1 MSGRRQRLP
10 HVLMLGIATVF
21 CAQSAIAQ
29 DAVRG
34 RELYETYCGDCHFQ
48 RMHER
53 DRAKS
58 RVQTREDLRLEVR
71 RWSAQTRRSFAAQ
84 ELADIVEYLNSSHYR
99 LEK

>member
-21 CAQSAIAQ
+21 CAQSVTAQ
-29 DAVRG
+29 DAAHG
-34 RELYETYCGDCHFQ
+34 RELYETHCGGCHFE
-48 RMHER
+48 RIHER

-58 RVQTREDLRLEVR
+58 RVQSLQELRFQVG
-71 RWSAQTRRSFAAQ
+71 RWSAQTGRSFSAGD
-84 ELADIVEYLNSSHYR
+84 LADIVDYLNRTHYR